1 MTKIRYL
8 GVTDPKASFETLRP
22 YHRALIALQTKCR
35 PFGTDYLILAAAQK
49 ALETAAYHFTR
60 DTAFYSGK
68 PHG

>member
-1 MTKIRYL
+1 MSRVARDIYRKR
-8 GVTDPKASFETLRP
+8 LR
-22 YHRALIALQTKCR
+22 H
-35 PFGTDYLILAAAQK
+35 YLILAAAQK